1 MVVFSLLV
9 IINEIQESA
18 MYIFLIFTKCR
29 SWALSEVIIIKVK
42 VLKVNC
48 FKNNRSTGIV
58 LMLFNLQIKL
68 IFLIVFNHTNL
79 TKKFTSRIYSFHR
92 HFQRCWSN
100 YKSLLDPS
108 KLGNGLGSIFLSKAW
123 VVGSGFSIQY
133 NFF

>member
-1 MVVFSLLV
+1 MLV

-58 LMLFNLQIKL
+58 LMLFNLKIKL

-79 TKKFTSRIYSFHR
+79 TKKITHQGFIHFT
-92 HFQRCWSN
+92 
-100 YKSLLDPS
+100 
-108 KLGNGLGSIFLSKAW
+108 GIFRDVDQIINL
-123 VVGSGFSIQY
+123 F
-133 NFF
+133 